1 MKHKNKSK
9 LPYIAFSI
17 RVLTYLFILWFS
29 IVFYL
34 DMRKD
39 ASTLPLQ
46 LFALSFP
53 VIALGIIA
61 FDSYFRIKDIKE
73 YRKKHSDTNFYND

>member
-1 MKHKNKSK
+1 MNLKNQSK
-9 LPYIAFSI
+9 LPYIAFAI

-39 ASTLPLQ
+39 ASTLLLQ

-53 VIALGIIA
+53 MIALGIIA
-61 FDSYFRIKDIKE
+61 LDSYFRIKDIKE
-73 YRKKHSDTNFYND
+73 YRKKARLR